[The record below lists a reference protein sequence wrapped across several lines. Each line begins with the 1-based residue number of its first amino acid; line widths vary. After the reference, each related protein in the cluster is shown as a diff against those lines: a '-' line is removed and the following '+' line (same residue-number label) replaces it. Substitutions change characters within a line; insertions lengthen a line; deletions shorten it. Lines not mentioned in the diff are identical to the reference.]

1 MAEKLPPVSL
11 IEREGME
18 IDPEQRDA
26 VEAEAL
32 LSGLDLPVE
41 EQPEGG
47 IQVDEIE
54 IIEEDDGGV
63 TLDFDPGAAA
73 RESGD
78 FHGNLTEEM
87 EDRELGSI
95 ASDLMAEYD
104 ANKSSRSEWEEA
116 YS

>member
-54 IIEEDDGGV
+54 IIEEEDGGV
-63 TLDFDPGAAA
+63 TLDFDPRAEA
-73 RESGD
+73 RGSGD
-78 FHGNLTEEM
+78 FHGNLTEDM

-104 ANKSSRSEWEEA
+104 SNKSSRSEWEDA
-116 YS
+116 